1 MSELINTNEESSF
14 EQLPTNPESKVSHIL
29 QDLEILALQQKSS
42 KGFDLT
48 QLNPEQFDKFIG
60 LLEKNEDNALK
71 FHTKRLDTIEK
82 IQTKRIDATTTNQKT
97 IRIALIISLIVIP
110 TLTVLILFYKDTFF
124 IPWLTFLTGLAGGV
138 GLSKAGKLITK
149 EAPTNNPIPEGE

>member
-1 MSELINTNEESSF
+1 MNTNDEANF
-14 EQLPTNPESKVSHIL
+14 QQLPVNPESKVSHIL
-29 QDLEILALQQKSS
+29 QDLEILALQQKGS

-48 QLNPEQFDKFIG
+48 QLNSEQFDKFIG

-97 IRIALIISLIVIP
+97 IRIALIISLIVVP

-149 EAPTNNPIPEGE
+149 EAPTNNPIPEEE

>member
-1 MSELINTNEESSF
+1 MNTNDEANF
-14 EQLPTNPESKVSHIL
+14 QQLPVNPESKVSHIL

-48 QLNPEQFDKFIG
+48 QLNSEQFDKFIG

-97 IRIALIISLIVIP
+97 IRIALIISLIVVP
-110 TLTVLILFYKDTFF
+110 ALTVLILFYKDTFF

-149 EAPTNNPIPEGE
+149 EAPTNNPIPEEE